1 MMVSR
6 PKARRFAL
14 SSIVDSDKIVKAISR
29 LFSAD
34 RVPTMKTLTFFSR
47 FGIVVLTTV
56 FICSGLVFADEPA
69 PTPKTARDW
78 SIELVAQAPDIV
90 FPTAI
95 VVAPDGTVYLG
106 QDPMDMPGPPTEPID
121 SIVAIK
127 NGKISTFATGL
138 WAVMGLEWIDG
149 TLYVVHPPYLSALTD
164 TDGDGK
170 ADRKVDLVSG
180 LGPKLPGFNGINDHV
195 VSGTRLSIDGYLYIS
210 VGDKGIPR
218 AVGKDG
224 AAISLHGG
232 GVIRV
237 RPDGTGLEVVSTG
250 ERNPLSVGLTATGDV
265 FTYGNDD
272 DGKQWPNSLTHH
284 IMGGHYGYPYDFL
297 LAPTRRLPIVA
308 GQIGGSGTQML
319 VYNEGVLPRS
329 YRGDLFVCDWGL
341 SRVDRIVVERSG
353 ASFRVKLRE
362 AFVTAGKLGDF
373 RPFSLAVGE
382 DGGSMYL
389 VDWAYNGWL
398 ADGPKTGRLYRL
410 RYTGADLSV
419 REPRPKSGDQ
429 KTWISLLDDSSQS
442 VRLAAQ
448 RELVRIGAAAVADLN
463 SRLANSANGFGAI
476 HAIWALDAIDTPD
489 AAKGIRAALG
499 SKDADI
505 RAQAA
510 KSAGIRRDKA
520 SVERLIPRLKDVDAR
535 VRLEAAIAL
544 GRIGDKASGP
554 ALFQALGDEDEFVDW
569 SIRRSIRSLAFWD
582 REAIIEAIND
592 PRRTEST
599 LRLTD
604 EAFAVDAARGL
615 AEALPRIDSS
625 ETRARVVMNL
635 SGQYLKYPEWK
646 GEWFGTNPLAGLIP
660 RKTSEWDRDGM
671 AWTVK
676 GMIKGLSDPDAK
688 TRAIAVAG
696 LGQVRGA
703 MIPLLRTRLAA
714 ETDPLVLQALVSV
727 LAADSA
733 SIRAIGGVLKNRS
746 LPIETRKA
754 ALAALEAAPSRDS
767 VNQRFM
773 LVFQFDSPPE
783 LVALALPGLGRAGAL
798 PPNDL
803 LDFLKSKN
811 IDIRIAALRALETK
825 GARPLPA
832 PVKSI
837 LLEALKDPDERVRDA
852 AIRTIVVRD
861 LIVDASPRLIE
872 LANDAASRSVAIEAL
887 ATAPEPSAI
896 SLFLKALSDRD
907 PSLRR
912 SAQTALESLRDRYAE
927 AIRDQAKS
935 ITMDEQASITFAR
948 ILAHFEPIVEWRVIG
963 PFPRTTAQVFL
974 GDRVIDMNRTH
985 VGAEGRKI
993 NWVARKG
1000 DPKTGRLVLDDL
1012 KGGAGDRGGFG
1023 YDKNGSPDLCAFAY
1037 AEIDA
1042 SSDRDVIMLFGSSGT
1057 INVTLNEKFIHSYYN
1072 FSGRSYAVD
1081 SGTAKV
1087 RLEKGRNRL
1096 LVQTRQGIGTWS
1108 FSVQVSEPIVA
1119 PARPVV
1125 KRLTPAE
1132 LAKFALAH
1140 KGDASRG
1147 AEIFFD
1153 TKGIGCVKC
1162 HAAGGRGTANVGP
1175 DLTGLALKYDTAE
1188 IIRSVL
1194 EPSNRIATGYQPV
1207 VLATTDGKVLTGLVR
1222 NETAL
1227 TIEIVD
1233 SNLKTTV
1240 IPKSEIDERKIGAVS
1255 IMPVE
1260 IAERL
1265 TPLEFT
1271 DLIEYLKSLK
1281 APAPTPADQKRTK

>member
-1 MMVSR
+1 
-6 PKARRFAL
+6 
-14 SSIVDSDKIVKAISR
+14 
-29 LFSAD
+29 
-34 RVPTMKTLTFFSR
+34 MKTFS
-47 FGIVVLTTV
+47 FVSGIGIVVLTIVST
-56 FICSGLVFADEPA
+56 CAGFAFAEEPA
-69 PTPKTARDW
+69 PSPKTVKDW
-78 SIELVAQAPDIV
+78 SIELVAEAPRIV

-121 SIVAIK
+121 SVVAIK
-127 NGKISTFATGL
+127 DGKISTFATGL

-149 TLYVVHPPYLSALTD
+149 TLYVVHPPYLSAFTD

-170 ADRKVDLVSG
+170 ADRKVDLVTG

-250 ERNPLSVGLTATGDV
+250 ERNPLSVALTETGDV

-272 DGKQWPNSLTHH
+272 DSKQWPNSLTHH
-284 IMGGHYGYPYDFL
+284 IVGGHYGYPYEFL
-297 LAPTRRLPIVA
+297 LAPFRRLPIVA
-308 GQIGGSGTQML
+308 GQIGGSGTQMII
-319 VYNEGVLPRS
+319 YNEGVLPQA
-329 YRGDLFVCDWGL
+329 YRGNMFVCDWGL

-353 ASFRVKLRE
+353 ASYRVKVRE

-373 RPFSLAVGE
+373 RPFSLAVGA
-382 DGGSMYL
+382 DGSSMYL

-410 RYTGADLSV
+410 RYTGADIAV
-419 REPRPKSGDQ
+419 RGARPKSGDK
-429 KTWISLLDDSSQS
+429 KTMIQSLDDPSLS
-442 VRLAAQ
+442 VRLESG
-448 RELVRIGAAAVADLN
+448 RELARLGAAAVGDL
-463 SRLANSANGFGAI
+463 SDRLSGSAKGVGAI
-476 HAIWALDAIDTPD
+476 HAIWALDAINTPE
-489 AAKGIRAALG
+489 AARGIRSALG
-499 SKDADI
+499 SKDVDV

-510 KSAGIRRDKA
+510 KSAGIRRDRA
-520 SVERLIPRLKDVDAR
+520 AVERLLPRLKDVDAR
-535 VRLEAAIAL
+535 VRLETAIAL
-544 GRIGDKASGP
+544 GRIGDKAAGP
-554 ALFQALGDEDEFVDW
+554 ALVQALGDEDEFVDW
-569 SIRRSIRSLAFWD
+569 SIRRSIRSLAYWD
-582 REAIIEAIND
+582 GAAILEALND
-592 PRRTEST
+592 PRRTESA

-604 EAFAVDAARGL
+604 LAFAVDAVRAL
-615 AEALPRIDSS
+615 AEALPQIHSS
-625 ETRARVVMNL
+625 ETRARIVMNL
-635 SGQYLKYPEWK
+635 SGQYLTYPEWK

-660 RKTSEWDRDGM
+660 RKTSEWDHAGM

-676 GMIKGLSDPDAK
+676 GMIKGLSDADPK
-688 TRAIAVAG
+688 VRAVAVAG

-703 MIPLLRTRLAA
+703 IIPLLRTRLAA
-714 ETDPLVLQALVSV
+714 ETDPGVLQALVSV
-727 LAADSA
+727 LSADSA

-746 LPIETRKA
+746 LPLETRKA
-754 ALAALEAAPSRDS
+754 ALAALEDAPTRES

-783 LVALALPGLGRAGAL
+783 LVALALPSLGRAGAL

-803 LDFLKSKN
+803 LDFLKSKS

-825 GARPLPA
+825 GTRPLP
-832 PVKSI
+832 PEVKTIVLGS
-837 LLEALKDPDERVRDA
+837 LKDQDERVREA
-852 AIRTIVVRD
+852 AIRTIVVRN
-861 LIVDASPRLIE
+861 LIGDASPRLIE
-872 LANDAASRSVAIEAL
+872 LANDAASRSIAIEAL
-887 ATAPEPSAI
+887 AAAPEPSAI
-896 SLFLKALSDRD
+896 PLFLKTLSDRD
-907 PSLRR
+907 PALRR
-912 SAQTALESLRDRYAE
+912 SAQAALESLRDRYAE
-927 AIRDQAKS
+927 PIRDQAKS

-974 GDRVIDMNRTH
+974 GDRVIDMTRTH

-993 NWVARKG
+993 NWGARKG
-1000 DPKTGRLVLDDL
+1000 DPKTGRIVLDDL

-1037 AEIDA
+1037 TEIDA

-1072 FSGRSYAVD
+1072 FTGRSYAVD

-1087 RLEKGRNRL
+1087 RLAKGRNRL

-1119 PARPVV
+1119 PARPSE
-1125 KRLTPAE
+1125 KRLTAAE
-1132 LAKFALAH
+1132 LSAFALGH
-1140 KGDASRG
+1140 KGDAAKG

-1153 TKGIGCVKC
+1153 AKGVGCVKC
-1162 HAAGGRGTANVGP
+1162 HSAGGRGTANIGP
-1175 DLTGLALKYDTAE
+1175 DLTALALKYDSAE

-1194 EPSNRIATGYQPV
+1194 EPSNRLATGYQPV

-1222 NETAL
+1222 NESAL
-1227 TIEIVD
+1227 TIEIID
-1233 SNLKTTV
+1233 SNLKSMV
-1240 IPKSEIDERKIGAVS
+1240 IPKSEIDERKVGTVS

-1281 APAPTPADQKRTK
+1281 APAPTAVKGSSPK